1 MSVVETVHIYCYDE
15 LLIREDYHIYCNDSF
30 DNGLNS
36 KYNHYLSEIIMN
48 KSIDLSDKY
57 SEIIEYC
64 CEYADKRKIY
74 NKKFNEIMKIFND
87 IKLYEISLSDDE
99 RDWYF
104 DKNNKNI
111 SYYNPFAI
119 DNNCYYFKGN
129 LLKEKTNTYNNA
141 LNLNV
146 FGIYLMYFKNSDD
159 YHVFCSQ
166 NGIMN
171 HFNKMKNKI
180 IFDDNIINKIIKNG
194 VSNTIIYPVEY
205 IYTTDYRS
213 AVRSNEITRKL
224 RNIRKYMDNYVKL
237 FTYNR
242 YDILNYTHN
251 TEHINYFISNNKN
264 VYNSLLYCIISLIL
278 RSTNLASN
286 ANLIRTVTKS
296 KSIRTVNKKI
306 INYTDKDIELEI
318 KKSENIYDVND
329 ICVGKRRRRN
339 KNTNS
344 IKNKLIIEMS
354 KYTDKDIE
362 KYMKKINFSYDLDT
376 YKEMIYKE
384 NITQNDINNE
394 SEDDNESEKTV
405 KTKDLTIVANNT
417 KLIETVNKTTINY
430 TDEDI
435 ELEIKKSENI
445 YDVNDISIGKRRRR
459 NKKINSIKNDKKLTN
474 KQGRKR
480 RPVVLKI
487 DTSNSSNVDI
497 EEYLNGDDICIS
509 KNQNKKMSE
518 LISDSNSYHD
528 EINKCIGNNIDV
540 YVKKENK
547 KRNKKI
553 IYIET

>member
-1 MSVVETVHIYCYDE
+1 
-15 LLIREDYHIYCNDSF
+15 
-30 DNGLNS
+30 
-36 KYNHYLSEIIMN
+36 
-48 KSIDLSDKY
+48 
-57 SEIIEYC
+57 
-64 CEYADKRKIY
+64 
-74 NKKFNEIMKIFND
+74 
-87 IKLYEISLSDDE
+87 
-99 RDWYF
+99 
-104 DKNNKNI
+104 
-111 SYYNPFAI
+111 
-119 DNNCYYFKGN
+119 
-129 LLKEKTNTYNNA
+129 
-141 LNLNV
+141 
-146 FGIYLMYFKNSDD
+146 
-159 YHVFCSQ
+159 
-166 NGIMN
+166 
-171 HFNKMKNKI
+171 
-180 IFDDNIINKIIKNG
+180 
-194 VSNTIIYPVEY
+194 
-205 IYTTDYRS
+205 
-213 AVRSNEITRKL
+213 
-224 RNIRKYMDNYVKL
+224 
-237 FTYNR
+237 
-242 YDILNYTHN
+242 
-251 TEHINYFISNNKN
+251 
-264 VYNSLLYCIISLIL
+264 
-278 RSTNLASN
+278 
-286 ANLIRTVTKS
+286 
-296 KSIRTVNKKI
+296 
-306 INYTDKDIELEI
+306 
-318 KKSENIYDVND
+318 
-329 ICVGKRRRRN
+329 
-339 KNTNS
+339 
-344 IKNKLIIEMS
+344 MS